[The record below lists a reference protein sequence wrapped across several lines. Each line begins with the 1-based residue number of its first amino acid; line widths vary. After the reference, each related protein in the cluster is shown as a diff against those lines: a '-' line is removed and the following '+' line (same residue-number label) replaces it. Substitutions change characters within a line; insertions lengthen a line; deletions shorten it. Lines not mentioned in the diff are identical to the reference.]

1 MTDERTIA
9 AILSASISSAIAIGG
24 ALIQR
29 GRREERFEEL
39 EKAVAEH
46 TEALRD
52 SEKALQEK
60 VSLALF
66 KEEIAELHARISRT
80 QREQAAAIA
89 ELDKKVDAL
98 AGEIKFMSSV
108 LSTLPS
114 KLDELT
120 KEMRSR

>member
-9 AILSASISSAIAIGG
+9 AILSVSISAAIAIGS

-29 GRREERFEEL
+29 GRREERFEAL
-39 EKAVAEH
+39 EKAVAKHSDAIRE
-46 TEALRD
+46 

-80 QREQAAAIA
+80 QREQAAAL
-89 ELDKKVDAL
+89 EKLDTKIDSLTREVTFIN
-98 AGEIKFMSSV
+98 GIMSSV
-108 LSTLPS
+108 PS
-114 KLDELT
+114 RLEDIMHALK
-120 KEMRSR
+120 K